1 MTNANLDLL
10 RLSLYIVSRKGYS
23 FGWPTK
29 NPKHTHRTPK
39 HTSIHIHIYQNS
51 GELFAGRARLM
62 AESVAAA
69 VWPERI
75 VIINDVSVP
84 VSELGALQVSPPLS
98 CLEGAEWRLT
108 ASSLFNVSHP
118 EQITDIHDNN
128 LWMDNARWYLVETE
142 IIRIR
147 IKSQPLNLNT
157 MVHM

>member
-1 MTNANLDLL
+1 MTNAYWFQL

-29 NPKHTHRTPK
+29 NPEHKHRTPK
-39 HTSIHIHIYQNS
+39 LTSIRIYQNS

-84 VSELGALQVSPPLS
+84 VSELPALQVSPPLS
-98 CLEGAEWRLT
+98 CLEGAE
-108 ASSLFNVSHP
+108 
-118 EQITDIHDNN
+118 
-128 LWMDNARWYLVETE
+128 
-142 IIRIR
+142 
-147 IKSQPLNLNT
+147 
-157 MVHM
+157 